1 MAKDI
6 VPAVAPAQSYKLSQF
21 LGPKGYTPAKIE
33 LIRQTVAKN
42 TTDLELAYFLSIAK
56 GIGLN
61 PLVKEIWCYKD
72 NRNNLIMFA
81 GRDGF
86 RRLCLRDEGFISI
99 NSMEVREGDTFT
111 ISTEMGQTTVS
122 HSFSPADTLRHEK
135 KIIGA
140 YAILRSKRA
149 GEISEI
155 VEWADMGRYCK
166 EYKNATTVWQS
177 HPEEMIKKVAEVHA
191 MKKFTN
197 ISAIYTEEEFE
208 IKNEVVQTQDEPA
221 LIEAGQAKKAKIRHH
236 NKKK

>member
-1 MAKDI
+1 MNNI
-6 VPAVAPAQSYKLSQF
+6 QAVAPEQSYKLSQF
-21 LGPKGYTPAKIE
+21 LGPKAYTPAKIE

-42 TTDLELAYFLSIAK
+42 TTDLEFAYFLSVAK

-72 NRNNLIMFA
+72 KKNNLIMFA

-86 RRLCLRDEGFISI
+86 RRLCMKDEGFISI
-99 NSMEVREGDTFT
+99 NSMEVRKDDKFT
-111 ISTEMGQTTVS
+111 IATELGQTTVS
-122 HSFSPADTLRHEK
+122 HSFDASDAERHK
-135 KIIGA
+135 KDIIGA

-149 GEISEI
+149 GEVSEI
-155 VEWADMGRYCK
+155 VEWADMGRYNK
-166 EYKNATTVWQS
+166 KWNVWGT

-197 ISAIYTEEEFE
+197 ISALYSEAEVE
-208 IKNEVVQTQDEPA
+208 IRNEVVQTGPDEPA
-221 LIEAGQAKKAKIRHH
+221 LIEAGKDRKAQVRKFH